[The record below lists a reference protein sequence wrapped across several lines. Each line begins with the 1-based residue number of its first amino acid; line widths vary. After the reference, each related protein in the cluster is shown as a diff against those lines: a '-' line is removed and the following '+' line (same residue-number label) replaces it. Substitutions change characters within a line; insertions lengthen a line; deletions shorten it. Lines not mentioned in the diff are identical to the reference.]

1 MFEVY
6 DDDGRLQI
14 SSDAY
19 VVHEVTKYNVTGN
32 FKKKNVGATVA
43 IQPPVGVDCT
53 IYPTQASNEDTHSF
67 VITGPNAN
75 APMIVREYANN
86 NNVQSTDPYGLA
98 LYDATGRQTYHSSA
112 KLLRVKGEFRSAL
125 FGIPNNEH
133 RINSSGHY
141 INSTR
146 FLNSVNYPPGCNPS
160 NTALFLSSVGC
171 EGGMC
176 ISSYVGA
183 IGFNSYVVHEFYKV
197 RPLLRVSTTKV
208 EFGFSSEFIT
218 SRSVNDDDTDHYYDG
233 GVGHIHGFFVDVTNY

>member
-6 DDDGRLQI
+6 DAEGRLQI
-14 SSDAY
+14 SSEAY

-32 FKKKNVGATVA
+32 FKKKNVGASVA

-86 NNVQSTDPYGLA
+86 NATQSTDTYGLA

-112 KLLRVKGEFRSAL
+112 KLLRVMGEFRSAP
-125 FGIPNNEH
+125 FGIPNNES
-133 RINSSGHY
+133 RVNNQNFY

-146 FLNSVNYPPGCNPS
+146 FLNSVAYPPGCNPS
-160 NTALFLSSVGC
+160 NTALFLSSIGC
-171 EGGMC
+171 EGGMGRA
-176 ISSYVGA
+176 SYVGG
-183 IGFNSYVVHEFYKV
+183 IRSPGRLLHKFYLV
-197 RPLLRVSTTKV
+197 RPLLRVSETKV
-208 EFGFSSEFIT
+208 EFGFSSVYLNG
-218 SRSVNDDDTDHYYDG
+218 RSVNDDDSDHYYDG
-233 GVGHIHGFFVDVTNY
+233 GVGHIHGFFIDVSNY